1 MYVKLRCILKYLAF
15 SDWGNYILDV
25 SLVVPALP
33 SVTILGYHPPFVF
46 VIGDSVPL
54 FPLICVTHRD
64 YDFGVWEGSTVQ
76 FLKNHQFITWVFQCL
91 ITHKLP
97 QWMDIF

>member
-46 VIGDSVPL
+46 VIDDSVPL